1 MQWVD
6 SLDNISIGGLLSE
19 ASLMGKFDSKL
30 FGSNATNQT
39 SHLISDSLDAFIT
52 SQISHPPVSTPST
65 ILDADVTCHGFALQK
80 LSSPADVQTT
90 SGTTTGYSVA
100 NSLGVSSNSLKLP
113 CTDKVST

>member
-1 MQWVD
+1 
-6 SLDNISIGGLLSE
+6 
-19 ASLMGKFDSKL
+19 MGRFDSKL

-52 SQISHPPVSTPST
+52 SRISHPPVSTPSAG
-65 ILDADVTCHGFALQK
+65 ILDAEVTWDGFALKK

-113 CTDKVST
+113 CTDKVSS